1 MVKLTK
7 APPEWEVQV
16 TRDVGGRLEIETFGP
31 LPFSRA
37 LVVARQQQGDR
48 ETADKCVELNR
59 VTDQQES
66 IQW

>member
-31 LPFSRA
+31 LTLSRA
-37 LVVARQQQGDR
+37 LAVVRQQRGDR
-48 ETADKCVELNR
+48 ESADKCVEMNR

-66 IQW
+66 LKW